1 MQGIIIKSFTLNNN
15 CNNVL
20 TAAKSRNPL
29 IVSFIFLFERI
40 LFHETLVFFLFLF
53 FCESES

>member
-1 MQGIIIKSFTLNNN
+1 MQGIIIKSFTLNKN

-20 TAAKSRNPL
+20 TATKSQNPL
-29 IVSFIFLFERI
+29 IVSFIFLYERI
-40 LFHETLVFFLFLF
+40 LLVFFFVLF